1 MSYAKSPAPRLNFLK
16 IILYICSVLH
26 KFTVMRYTIFILL
39 SFILLSCRSYDANR
53 VLQDVDNY
61 IMTRPDSAL
70 TVLEGVERRALR
82 TERQRAHHALLY
94 AMALDKNYIDVSED
108 SIAGVAVDYYS
119 RKGPMKYRARAYYYH
134 GLAYYYQQDYDRAI
148 LEFTKAEKAAE
159 VSDSLY
165 WGMTRS
171 FQADVYNRTYND
183 IEEIKCLLD
192 AKKIYS
198 ELYDNY
204 KVQTVNL
211 RLAKAYSNSFE
222 YQKSDSLFRDLI
234 NSQDADSLIYIYALN
249 GYAFLKATQSDLQSD
264 VIHAVNIF
272 DQVVADNSDCMT
284 TQDYWAYAYALN
296 VTGRSKESAE
306 MVNQLISID
315 TTSSTPYWLYRIAKY
330 NNNLREALKYLE
342 ESNSRDSDIETDILN
357 QAIALVQRDYYESE
371 SELAEYK
378 AKGRTFALISVIII
392 FVLILVLGY
401 FTVSRYVRKQNDDK
415 DRYISYADE
424 VSRQLKALQTE
435 ADAMPALK
443 RKYIELYKEK
453 FESLRVLCD
462 NYLLYQDRT
471 DAEKKM
477 YSRVVAMINE
487 VRGDKN
493 CIGELES
500 ILDKDLDGLMTALRS
515 EIKAKE
521 VDYSIYA
528 YSIIGFDA
536 TTISNLLDLSINQVY
551 IRKSRIKRH
560 IENSDSENKA
570 RFLEM
575 LS

>member
-1 MSYAKSPAPRLNFLK
+1 
-16 IILYICSVLH
+16 
-26 KFTVMRYTIFILL
+26 MRQFVFIFL
-39 SFILLSCRSYDANR
+39 SFILLSCRSYDVNR
-53 VLQDVDNY
+53 TLQDIDSY

-70 TVLEGVERRALR
+70 TVLEGMSRDVLR
-82 TERQRAHHALLY
+82 TERHRAHHALLY

-108 SIAGVAVDYYS
+108 SIASVAVNYYS
-119 RKGPMKYRARAYYYH
+119 RKGPMKYRARAYYYL

-165 WGMTRS
+165 LGMTKS
-171 FQADVYNRTYND
+171 FQARVYNRTYND
-183 IEEIKCLLD
+183 VEEIRCLLD
-192 AKKIYS
+192 AQRIYQAIS
-198 ELYDNY
+198 DEF
-204 KVQTVNL
+204 KVQAVKL

-222 YQKSDSLFRDLI
+222 YDKSDSLFTEIFNDGDI
-234 NSQDADSLIYIYALN
+234 SEQVKAYSLSS
-249 GYAFLKATQSDLQSD
+249 YAFLKMVKSQRNPSAAIAMYEQIINYDG
-264 VIHAVNIF
+264 A
-272 DQVVADNSDCMT
+272 MT
-284 TQDYWAYAYALN
+284 TQDYWAYAYVLN
-296 VTGRSKESAE
+296 LTGRSKESAE
-306 MVNQLISID
+306 IVNQLISID
-315 TTSSTPYWLYRIAKY
+315 TTSSTPYWMYRIAKY
-330 NNNLREALKYLE
+330 NNNLSDALKYLE
-342 ESNSRDSDIETDILN
+342 ESNSKDSDVVTDILN

-378 AKGRTFALISVIII
+378 AKGRTNALVSVIII
-392 FVLILVLGY
+392 CLLILTLGY
-401 FTVSRYVRKQNDDK
+401 FVVCRYIKKQKDEK
-415 DRYISYADE
+415 DRYINYADE

-443 RKYIELYKEK
+443 RKYVELYKEK
-453 FESLRVLCD
+453 FESLRLLCD

-477 YSRVVAMINE
+477 YSRVVDMIDE
-487 VRGDKN
+487 IRGDKN
-493 CIGELES
+493 CIGELEF
-500 ILDKDLDGLMTALRS
+500 ILNKDLDGLMTALRS

-536 TTISNLLDLSINQVY
+536 TTISNLLDLSVNQVY
-551 IRKSRIKRH
+551 IRKSRIKRQ

>member
-1 MSYAKSPAPRLNFLK
+1 
-16 IILYICSVLH
+16 
-26 KFTVMRYTIFILL
+26 MRQFVFIFL
-39 SFILLSCRSYDANR
+39 SFILLSCRSYDVNR
-53 VLQDVDNY
+53 TLRDVDSY

-70 TVLEGVERRALR
+70 TVLEGMSRDVLR
-82 TERQRAHHALLY
+82 TERQRAHHALLH
-94 AMALDKNYIDVSED
+94 AMALDKNYIDVCED
-108 SIAGVAVDYYS
+108 SIASVAVNYYS
-119 RKGPMKYRARAYYYH
+119 RKGPMKYRARAYYYL

-148 LEFTKAEKAAE
+148 LEFTKAENAAE

-165 WGMTRS
+165 WGMTKS
-171 FQADVYNRTYND
+171 IQADAYNQTYND
-183 IEEIKCLLD
+183 VEEIKCLLD
-192 AKKIYS
+192 AKKIYN

-211 RLAKAYSNSFE
+211 RLAKAYSNSFA
-222 YQKSDSLFRDLI
+222 YQKSDSLFRSLI
-234 NSQDADSLIYIYALN
+234 NSKDTDSLIYIYALN
-249 GYAFLKATQSDLQSD
+249 GYAFLKATQSDLKSDILQS
-264 VIHAVNIF
+264 VSIY
-272 DQVVADNSDCMT
+272 DQTSADNPACMT

-296 VTGRSKESAE
+296 VAGRAKESSD
-306 MVNQLISID
+306 VTNQLISID
-315 TTSSTPYWLYRIAKY
+315 TTSSTPYWLYRISKY
-330 NNNLREALKYLE
+330 NNNIREAFAYLE
-342 ESNSRDSDIETDILN
+342 ESNSKDRDVVTDVLN
-357 QAIALVQRDYYESE
+357 QALASVQRDYYESE

-378 AKGRTFALISVIII
+378 AKGRTFAMTSVVTICL
-392 FVLILVLGY
+392 LILALGY
-401 FTVSRYVRKQNDDK
+401 FAVSKYVRKQINEK
-415 DRYISYADE
+415 DRYINYADE
-424 VSRQLKALQTE
+424 VSRQLKALQIE

-443 RKYIELYKEK
+443 RKYIELYKDK

-477 YSRVVAMINE
+477 YSRVVTMINE
-487 VRGDKN
+487 IRGDKSS
-493 CIGELES
+493 IGELES

-521 VDYSIYA
+521 LDYSIYA

-536 TTISNLLDLSINQVY
+536 TTISNLLDLSVNQVY
-551 IRKSRIKRH
+551 IRKSRIKRQ

>member
-1 MSYAKSPAPRLNFLK
+1 
-16 IILYICSVLH
+16 
-26 KFTVMRYTIFILL
+26 MRQFVFIFL
-39 SFILLSCRSYDANR
+39 SFILLSCRSYDVNR
-53 VLQDVDNY
+53 TLQDIDSY

-70 TVLEGVERRALR
+70 TVLEGMSRDVLR

-108 SIAGVAVDYYS
+108 SIASVAVNYYS
-119 RKGPMKYRARAYYYH
+119 RKGPMKNRARAYYYL

-165 WGMTRS
+165 LGMTKS
-171 FQADVYNRTYND
+171 IQGHSYYETHNLEEVLNCFHKAYDIYSALSEYSKACSVMYKLISTY
-183 IEEIKCLLD
+183 IAKLEFEKAEEMLLD
-192 AKKIYS
+192 LLDNN
-198 ELYDNY
+198 ELRG
-204 KVQTVNL
+204 NL
-211 RLAKAYSNSFE
+211 RLRTLALYAYLNVAKPDRNPNHSVQLYE
-222 YQKSDSLFRDLI
+222 QLI
-234 NSQDADSLIYIYALN
+234 NSNYSLSN
-249 GYAFLKATQSDLQSD
+249 NDF
-264 VIHAVNIF
+264 
-272 DQVVADNSDCMT
+272 
-284 TQDYWAYAYALN
+284 WAYSFALSL
-296 VTGRSKESAE
+296 VGRIAESRDITSE
-306 MVNQLISID
+306 LFVSD
-315 TTSSTPYWLYRIAKY
+315 TSSAAYYWQYLIAKY
-330 NNNLREALKYLE
+330 DNDYKRALAYLE
-342 ESNSRDSDIETDILN
+342 ESNFRDNQVIITALN
-357 QAIALVQRDYYESE
+357 QSLSLAQRDYYESE

-378 AKGRTFALISVIII
+378 AKGRTYALVSVVIICL
-392 FVLILVLGY
+392 LILALGY
-401 FTVSRYVRKQNDDK
+401 FAFCRYIKKQKDEK
-415 DRYISYADE
+415 DRYINYADE

-443 RKYIELYKEK
+443 RKYVELYKEK
-453 FESLRVLCD
+453 FESLRQLCD

-477 YSRVVAMINE
+477 YNRVVAMINE
-487 VRGDKN
+487 IRGDKSS
-493 CIGELES
+493 IGELES

-536 TTISNLLDLSINQVY
+536 TTISNLLDLSVNQVY
-551 IRKSRIKRH
+551 IRKSRIKRQ